1 MTKESKLWILFVC
14 HWSTQIVLEIVLRFY
29 YCVNVNQI
37 FLLKAIQ
44 IFLYVSDRDIDIR
57 VVTRK
62 IGRFVSA
69 RNFQFPDVN
78 FVILENGCG
87 TELEGGCSD
96 RDETGEWKKTF
107 VTIWSVW
114 FLFFLHLYSNIIF
127 KNIFF
132 FGNLR
137 MERNLR
143 IRPKMRHSNLT
154 LLP

>member
-1 MTKESKLWILFVC
+1 MNNYRLKFDKGIEIMDFICMPLK
-14 HWSTQIVLEIVLRFY
+14 TQIVLEIVLRFY

-44 IFLYVSDRDIDIR
+44 IFLYFSDRDINIR

-96 RDETGEWKKTF
+96 RD
-107 VTIWSVW
+107 
-114 FLFFLHLYSNIIF
+114 
-127 KNIFF
+127 
-132 FGNLR
+132 
-137 MERNLR
+137 
-143 IRPKMRHSNLT
+143 
-154 LLP
+154 